1 MRFQWLRCR
10 VSWAVVCSVLALCL
24 VVSGVPAGSLA
35 EAEPVLLQA
44 AVVDIEVVPSLK
56 TVNLNETFTLDIYVY
71 PNGQPVDAV
80 DADLTFN
87 PAYLEVLSIIGE
99 PWELPIELYSAF
111 DNTKGTLTHS
121 RGILQGTPPSS
132 TFLLCSIELRARGV
146 TAGTGL
152 AFTDLTGAYSEGESV
167 LDSTSDGTVV
177 VTGWQLLLPL
187 VFKSTASAGE
197 QPE

>member
-1 MRFQWLRCR
+1 VLILSL
-10 VSWAVVCSVLALCL
+10 VISSVLA
-24 VVSGVPAGSLA
+24 GSPVG
-35 EAEPVLLQA
+35 AEPVSLQA
-44 AVVDIEVVPSLK
+44 PVVDIAVIPSSK
-56 TVNLNETFTLDIYVY
+56 TVALNETFTLDIYVY

-132 TFLLCSIELRARGV
+132 TFLLCSIEFRAKGV

-152 AFTDLTGAYSEGESV
+152 AFTDLTDAYFEGKSL
-167 LDSTSDGTVV
+167 LDTSSDGMVV
-177 VTGWQLLLPL
+177 VVGGQVFLPM
-187 VFKSTASAGE
+187 VFKNTASAGLRS
-197 QPE
+197 Q